1 MPRFSKFLSL
11 QMPLAIACVALCL
24 SAGPLSACADNERV
38 DVSNDRAIPDG
49 PLYVYLL
56 IGQSNMAG
64 RAAVPEDAQ
73 GVIANCYLLDDKNR
87 WVAAKNPLNLFSTI
101 RKGEGMQKLGPGYGF
116 AVTMLKENPKQRIGL
131 VVNARGGSNITQWL
145 GKDAKYYKDAVART
159 KAALQAPGPDGDTT
173 AKLAGVLW
181 HQGESNAS
189 EPEAYT
195 DQLEQLIANLRED
208 FGDPALPFVAG
219 QIRFDPHQPIND
231 VIAKLP
237 ETVKHTAVASS
248 ENLKTHDRWHFDTES
263 QLELGRRYAQRM
275 LGLLADK
282 AKAAKAEAR

>member
-1 MPRFSKFLSL
+1 MFAAVASSLPR
-11 QMPLAIACVALCL
+11 AIACLALCL
-24 SAGPLSACADNERV
+24 SAGPLSAAAD
-38 DVSNDRAIPDG
+38 DADADDA
-49 PLYVYLL
+49 LHVYLL

-87 WVAAKNPLNLFSTI
+87 WVAAKNPLNLYSTI

-116 AVTMLKENPKQRIGL
+116 AVTMLKHNPRQRLGL
-131 VVNARGGSNITQWL
+131 VVNARGGSNIKQWL
-145 GKDAKYYKDAVART
+145 GDDSKYYKDAVART
-159 KAALQAPGPDGDTT
+159 KAALQAPGPDGETT

-181 HQGESNAS
+181 HQGESNAA
-189 EPEAYT
+189 EPDAYM
-195 DQLEQLIANLRED
+195 DQLKQLIANLRED

-282 AKAAKAEAR
+282 AKAAKAKAR